1 MIGIRHF
8 HLTRSAIGT
17 TFKSDTAVFIEQQ
30 EPCNQH
36 HCILLKEEDMND
48 RQPHS
53 GNPCKKRI
61 KSARKAVTAL
71 CAGMA
76 TSGAVFGF
84 TIDTGNPDLSVRW
97 DNTVKYNASW
107 RVEKQDA
114 KGPASNTGAQ
124 INTDDGDRNFGRGL
138 ISNRLDLLSE
148 FDLRYRNNMGIRVS
162 GAAWY
167 DQVYNESNDR
177 SPAYAW
183 TLNQRSVA
191 FDAFT
196 RATEKLH
203 GRKAEF
209 LDAFVYGRTE
219 IGGKGLNLKAGRFTQ
234 LYGESLFFGANGIA
248 GAQTPLDLARAL
260 SVPNSQFKEVARP
273 VGQVSAQLQ
282 ISPDVSI
289 GAYYQYEW
297 RASRLPGAGS
307 YFAFAD
313 FPGAGGEYLYGPFGP
328 NGTLRRGADLEAK
341 DSGQGGV
348 QVKFRAGD
356 TEYGFYAAQFH
367 DKLPQFYVRPGVNAD
382 PAAGVDGDYVLVY
395 AENIRTI
402 GASFATLLGET
413 NVSGELSLREN
424 QPLVASGNI
433 ALGLGGADNDERA
446 SFPKGK
452 TMHLN
457 LSAITVLPANALWDG
472 AAFVGEF
479 AYNRVLSVTDNRA
492 ALDPNATREASAL
505 QFVFTP
511 EYFQVAPGLD
521 LQVPIGVSY
530 GLAGRSSVNGVLFP
544 SENGGSLSIGVKA
557 DYRKT
562 WQGGLN
568 YTHYIGASGSVVNP
582 AGELSYDN
590 FHGDRN
596 FISLTIQRTF

>member
-1 MIGIRHF
+1 
-8 HLTRSAIGT
+8 
-17 TFKSDTAVFIEQQ
+17 
-30 EPCNQH
+30 
-36 HCILLKEEDMND
+36 MND
-48 RQPHS
+48 KQYRFNYS
-53 GNPCKKRI
+53 CTSRI
-61 KSARKAVTAL
+61 KLISAAVATL
-71 CAGMA
+71 CAGM
-76 TSGAVFGF
+76 TVSGAVFGV
-84 TIDTGNPDLSVRW
+84 TIDTGNPDLSMRR

-107 RVEKQDA
+107 RVEQQDA
-114 KGPASNTGAQ
+114 SGPASDAGAQ
-124 INTDDGDRNFGRGL
+124 INTNDGDRNFSRGL

-177 SPAYAW
+177 SLRHAAS
-183 TLNQRSVA
+183 LNQRSA
-191 FDAFT
+191 DFDEFT
-196 RATEKLH
+196 TATEKLH

-209 LDAFVYGRTE
+209 LDAFIYGRTD
-219 IGGKGLNLKAGRFTQ
+219 IAGKGLNLKAGRFTQ
-234 LYGESLFFGANGIA
+234 LYGETLFFGANGIA

-282 ISPDVSI
+282 LSPDMSV

-297 RASRLPGAGS
+297 RESRLPGAGS

-313 FPGAGGEYLYGPFGP
+313 FPGAGGEFLYGPFGL
-328 NGTLRRGADLEAK
+328 NGTLHRGGDLDAQ
-341 DSGQGGV
+341 DSGQGGI

-356 TEYGFYAAQFH
+356 TEYGLYAAQFH
-367 DKLPQFYVRPGVNAD
+367 DKLPQFYVRPGLNAD
-382 PAAGVDGDYVLVY
+382 PANGTDGDYVLVF

-413 NVSGELSLREN
+413 NVSGELSFREN

-433 ALGLGGADNDERA
+433 ALGLGGADNDDNA
-446 SFPKGK
+446 TFPKGK
-452 TMHLN
+452 TMHVS
-457 LSAITVLPANALWDG
+457 LSAITVLPANALWEG

-479 AYNRVLSVTDNRA
+479 AYNRVLSVTDNKA
-492 ALDPNATREASAL
+492 ALDPNATREASAI

-511 EYFQVAPGLD
+511 EYFQVMPGLD
-521 LQVPIGVSY
+521 LQVPIGVNY

-568 YTHYIGASGSVVNP
+568 YTHYIGSSGSIVNP
-582 AGELSYDN
+582 EGELSYDN
-590 FHGDRN
+590 FHGDRD
-596 FISLTIQRTF
+596 FVSLTIQRTF